1 MSTGANDGTELE
13 ELAGFLR
20 SHPALRAKNEIRLVS
35 EVLGAGNWVHGPGD
49 DGAVVAGP
57 RGIPAVAETDG
68 QVIACGEALLPAFVA
83 SDPFGAGIAAVLANV
98 NDLAAMGA
106 VPLAIVDTIVG
117 SPELARE
124 VLLGMKEACGWYD
137 VALAGGHLTLHDG
150 APAVSAFGIGRAA
163 AVLST
168 TNVAAGQS
176 LILAACTTGTMRT
189 DFPFFRSFAERA
201 DHMAGDVRV
210 LASVAASGACVAA
223 KDVSMAG
230 LVGSLAMLLEW
241 SRLGVTLDLDRLPRP
256 VGVPMRRVVDLFP
269 GIRILTVRSAR
280 TRGRLPGRV
289 PGTRARCGGGRRGRR
304 VGAVG
309 VAVAWT
315 AGGRDRPRRHRDH
328 RSGALMPSSS
338 LRTVASPSLGVG
350 RSMHMGW

>member
-1 MSTGANDGTELE
+1 MNTDTLGGTELE

-35 EVLGAGNWVHGPGD
+35 EVLGAGSWVHGPGD
-49 DGAVVAGP
+49 DGAVVS
-57 RGIPAVAETDG
+57 AVPSDLPPVGGFTD

-83 SDPFGAGIAAVLANV
+83 ADPYGAGVAAVLTNV

-117 SPELARE
+117 SPEVARE
-124 VLLGMKEACGWYD
+124 ALRGMKDACRWYD

-150 APAVSAFGIGRAA
+150 APALSAFGVGRAA

-176 LILAACTTGTMRT
+176 LIVAACTTGTMRT

-201 DHMAGDVRV
+201 DMMADDVRV
-210 LASVAASGACVAA
+210 LASIATSGACVAA

-241 SRLGVTLDLDRLPRP
+241 SRLGVTLDLDRIPRP
-256 VGVPMRRVVDLFP
+256 AGVPMQEWLTCFPAYAFLLCAPPGRENDCLSAFRERGLEAEAVGVVDESGLVA
-269 GIRILTVRSAR
+269 VRSER
-280 TRGRLPGRV
+280 S
-289 PGTRARCGGGRRGRR
+289 GGRR
-304 VGAVG
+304 AVVLDLAITG
-309 VAVAWT
+309 VTGLA
-315 AGGRDRPRRHRDH
+315 R
-328 RSGALMPSSS
+328 
-338 LRTVASPSLGVG
+338 
-350 RSMHMGW
+350 

>member
-1 MSTGANDGTELE
+1 MSTGTNDGTELE
-13 ELAGFLR
+13 QLAGFLR

-35 EVLGAGNWVHGPGD
+35 EVLGAGSWVHGPGD
-49 DGAVVAGP
+49 DGAVVAAPPGLP
-57 RGIPAVAETDG
+57 PGAVAD

-83 SDPFGAGIAAVLANV
+83 SDPYGAGVAAVLANV

-124 VLLGMKEACGWYD
+124 ALRGMKEACGWYD
-137 VALAGGHLTLHDG
+137 VTLAGGHLTLHDG

-168 TNVAAGQS
+168 THVAAGQS
-176 LILAACTTGTMRT
+176 LIVAACTTGTMRP
-189 DFPFFRSFAERA
+189 DFPFFRSFTERA
-201 DHMAGDVRV
+201 DQMAGDVRV

-256 VGVPMRRVVDLFP
+256 VGVPMQDWLTCFPAYAFLLCSPPGREKDCVAAFQERGLEAAVVGVVDESGLLALRWGGP
-269 GIRILTVRSAR
+269 RAVVIDLAVTGVTGLAR
-280 TRGRLPGRV
+280 
-289 PGTRARCGGGRRGRR
+289 
-304 VGAVG
+304 
-309 VAVAWT
+309 
-315 AGGRDRPRRHRDH
+315 
-328 RSGALMPSSS
+328 
-338 LRTVASPSLGVG
+338 
-350 RSMHMGW
+350 

>member
-1 MSTGANDGTELE
+1 MSTGRNDGTELE

-35 EVLGAGNWVHGPGD
+35 EVLGAGSWVHGPGD
-49 DGAVVAGP
+49 DGAVVAAPPGLP
-57 RGIPAVAETDG
+57 PGGVAD
-68 QVIACGEALLPAFVA
+68 QIIACGEALLPAFVA
-83 SDPFGAGIAAVLANV
+83 SDPYGAGVAAVLANV

-124 VLLGMKEACGWYD
+124 TLRGMKEACGWYD

-163 AVLST
+163 AVLSA

-176 LILAACTTGTMRT
+176 LIVAACTTGTMRS
-189 DFPFFRSFAERA
+189 DFPFFRSFTERVEQ
-201 DHMAGDVRV
+201 MAGDVRV

-241 SRLGVTLDLDRLPRP
+241 SQLGVTLDLDRLPRP
-256 VGVPMRRVVDLFP
+256 IGVSMQAWLTCFPAYAFLLCSPPGREKDCLAAFQERGLEAAVVGVVDKSGL
-269 GIRILTVRSAR
+269 LALRS
-280 TRGRLPGRV
+280 
-289 PGTRARCGGGRRGRR
+289 GGRRAP
-304 VGAVG
+304 VIDLAVTG
-309 VAVAWT
+309 VTGLA
-315 AGGRDRPRRHRDH
+315 R
-328 RSGALMPSSS
+328 
-338 LRTVASPSLGVG
+338 
-350 RSMHMGW
+350 